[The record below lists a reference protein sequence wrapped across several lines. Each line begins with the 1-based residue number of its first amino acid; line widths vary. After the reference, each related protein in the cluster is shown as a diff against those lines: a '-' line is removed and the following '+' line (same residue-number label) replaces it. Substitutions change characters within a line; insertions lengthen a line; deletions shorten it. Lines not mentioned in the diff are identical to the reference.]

1 MKKIKISTL
10 KPFPYIGQ
18 PLILMWEEKVNGEK
32 YTKTRCGYRFVSI
45 FYEKGTLIAE
55 IYSPLSDRLVK
66 TTYLHLCKN
75 YTWHGSTRQPMYY
88 EAK

>member
-1 MKKIKISTL
+1 MKKINISTL

-18 PLILMWEEKVNGEK
+18 PLILMWEEKISGEK
-32 YTKTRCGYRFVSI
+32 YTKTRSGYKLISLH
-45 FYEKGTLIAE
+45 YEKEVLIAE

-75 YTWHGSTRQPMYY
+75 YTWHGSTRQPKAY
-88 EAK
+88 EVQ